1 VTRSIRTFLPVP
13 GDPEAVAS
21 AFGADPLRWLP
32 QARREGPGRYLM
44 VLHAGALTREVR
56 ARVGQPWKAGA
67 TRWRSVVWDPLTEPG
82 EPSATDRLLPSFDG
96 ELGLHL
102 QNRGRVTLILDGR
115 YRPPGG
121 ALGAAADAAL
131 LHRVA
136 RGTTERFLEDLA
148 ARLAAEA
155 LLVADADAHAR
166 AVSARRHAPHE
177 ERPPTVVA

>member
-13 GDPEAVAS
+13 GDPRAVAT

-32 QARREGPGRYLM
+32 QGRREGPGRFLL
-44 VLHAGALTREVR
+44 VLHAGALARTVR
-56 ARVGQPWKAGA
+56 GRVGQPWKAGA
-67 TRWRSVVWDPLTEPG
+67 TQWRSIVWDPIGDPSDASPG
-82 EPSATDRLLPSFDG
+82 DRFLPSFDG
-96 ELGLHL
+96 ELGLHV
-102 QNRGRVTLILDGR
+102 QRGGRTTLILDGR

-121 ALGAAADAAL
+121 TLGAAADAAL

-136 RGTTERFLEDLA
+136 RGTTERFLEDVA

-155 LLVADADAHAR
+155 LLVTDAVSHER
-166 AVSARRHAPHE
+166 HVSARRRAPHE